1 MKTARTYY
9 EKTVLAIGYAVLAL
23 FCSLLPLLLLS
34 SARVIPILILGA
46 IGCGYWQK
54 WNSTEKLPLKKLW
67 IAFWIVTL
75 LVRVDLSFINLPGP
89 PRITPYIWG
98 LPTRATLEKAR
109 RGEVVTH
116 GCVVNG
122 LEPFWI
128 VTW

>member
-9 EKTVLAIGYAVLAL
+9 EKTVLAIGYSVLAL

-34 SARVIPILILGA
+34 SARVVPIFVLGA
-46 IGCGYWQK
+46 IAVGYWHHFNSERK
-54 WNSTEKLPLKKLW
+54 WPIRKLW
-67 IAFWIVTL
+67 IVFWIVTL
-75 LVRVDLSFINLPGP
+75 LVRLDLSFINLPSP
-89 PRITPYIWG
+89 PRITPYVWG
-98 LPTRATLEKAR
+98 MPTRATFKKAQ
-109 RGEVVTH
+109 RGEVVLG

>member
-54 WNSTEKLPLKKLW
+54 LNGVEKLPLKKLW

-75 LVRVDLSFINLPGP
+75 FVRVDLSFINLSGP

-98 LPTRATLEKAR
+98 LPSRATMEKAR